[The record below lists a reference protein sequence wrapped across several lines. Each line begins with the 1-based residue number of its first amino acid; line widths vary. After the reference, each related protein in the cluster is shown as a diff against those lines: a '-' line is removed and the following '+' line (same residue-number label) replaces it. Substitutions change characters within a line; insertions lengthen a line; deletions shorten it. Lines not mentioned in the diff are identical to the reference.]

1 MRRCPPEWKLGHNC
15 SPLRWE
21 VSGWQLRQE
30 PQKLNLSCSVNPDEL
45 LLRMGEFD
53 LNDEEHEP
61 FTFQDRKVQIVA
73 SHPKF
78 DPKTFEYDLALLRYV
93 PGPNWQCGW
102 KLLLQVLRTGG
113 FHAEYHPSVHSGRR
127 RGPGGARCLGDWL
140 GAIVRR

>member
-1 MRRCPPEWKLGHNC
+1 MRGEWEAASHK
-15 SPLRWE
+15 
-21 VSGWQLRQE
+21 
-30 PQKLNLSCSVNPDEL
+30 KLNSSCSVNPDEL

-93 PGPNWQCGW
+93 PGPN
-102 KLLLQVLRTGG
+102 
-113 FHAEYHPSVHSGRR
+113 
-127 RGPGGARCLGDWL
+127 
-140 GAIVRR
+140 

>member
-1 MRRCPPEWKLGHNC
+1 M
-15 SPLRWE
+15 
-21 VSGWQLRQE
+21 SGRAASH
-30 PQKLNLSCSVNPDEL
+30 KKFNSSCSVNPDEL

-93 PGPNWQCGW
+93 ARPMTVWSKTALAGFTSQWFSRRTSFQCAFQ
-102 KLLLQVLRTGG
+102 KTTRTWWGG
-113 FHAEYHPSVHSGRR
+113 M
-127 RGPGGARCLGDWL
+127 LG
-140 GAIVRR
+140 

>member
-1 MRRCPPEWKLGHNC
+1 MNIK
-15 SPLRWE
+15 S
-21 VSGWQLRQE
+21 
-30 PQKLNLSCSVNPDEL
+30 SCSVNPDEL

-78 DPKTFEYDLALLRYV
+78 DPKTFEYDLALLRYAA
-93 PGPNWQCGW
+93 GPMTVWSL
-102 KLLLQVLRTGG
+102 KLLLQVLRAGG
-113 FHAEYHPSVHSGRR
+113 FHAKHHSCLHSGRR
-127 RGPGGARCLGDWL
+127 RGPGWSRCLGDRL